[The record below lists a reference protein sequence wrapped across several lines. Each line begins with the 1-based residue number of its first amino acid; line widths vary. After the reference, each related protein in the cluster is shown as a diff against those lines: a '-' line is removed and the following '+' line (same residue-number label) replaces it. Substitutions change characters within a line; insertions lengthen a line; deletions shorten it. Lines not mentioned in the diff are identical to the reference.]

1 MVFFVESITII
12 IASICLILCPNNWL
26 YMVSISFV
34 LIGGI
39 MNTNCRA
46 SIHEYYEGSYY
57 QLQHYLNPTDPQY
70 QIKNVVI
77 DYWHFNTDKTQYCIF
92 NFNDCCVI
100 SGAIGY
106 GLFLF
111 INLLIN
117 YAPYLFKQTKK
128 INNQKV
134 KQWNN
139 K

>member
-1 MVFFVESITII
+1 MEIQFIIVFIFHQ
-12 IASICLILCPNNWL
+12 CL
-26 YMVSISFV
+26 V
-34 LIGGI
+34 
-39 MNTNCRA
+39 NC
-46 SIHEYYEGSYY
+46 SVHEYYDGSYY
-57 QLQHYLNPTDPQY
+57 QLQHFLNPNDPQY
-70 QIKNVVI
+70 GIKNVVI
-77 DYWHFNTDKTQYCIF
+77 DYWHFNTDRTQYCIF

-128 INNQKV
+128 VSNHKLNQWK
-134 KQWNN
+134 N